1 MIFILLFCEHRRAG
15 PSHHSSSCRAS
26 DHGLKPQDVPSQLQK
41 AAPRQLWGKA
51 PRRDISMI
59 CWLWLY
65 HFNEFIKCLSYI
77 RLLSYYISLYISVLF
92 LLVKSNHAKVH
103 DQSCESPF
111 PAFRGRI
118 LETFLHGTSC
128 YHRRPNSLTCKHG
141 RGERLRAPSGP
152 KQTCCPGIETVS
164 TLGQIWKHRGMVHH
178 GTSWYPGVHL
188 GWVMLVSQIL
198 DFGWS
203 VFFHIKLWGKSRW
216 IIAKYCNYMGKDIR
230 AMWGESPNF
239 WGALSIQGLDDSN
252 CFNDA
257 EKTHWP
263 IEKLDTP
270 DLETR
275 AFIISSTSQKS
286 NSFQENLK
294 SVQTCIAV
302 KTRTCPSHLFP
313 SNHASAGSRMKTCH
327 RLHWTGHSFGRSGR
341 RFSCLRMSNSHI
353 FCGNTTSCCNL
364 SKG

>member
-1 MIFILLFCEHRRAG
+1 M
-15 PSHHSSSCRAS
+15 
-26 DHGLKPQDVPSQLQK
+26 
-41 AAPRQLWGKA
+41 
-51 PRRDISMI
+51 
-59 CWLWLY
+59 
-65 HFNEFIKCLSYI
+65 
-77 RLLSYYISLYISVLF
+77 YISVLF

-152 KQTCCPGIETVS
+152 KQTCCPGIETVG
-164 TLGQIWKHRGMVHH
+164 TLGQIWKHRGS
-178 GTSWYPGVHL
+178 TSWYPGVHL
-188 GWVMLVSQIL
+188 GWVMLVSDSQIL

-257 EKTHWP
+257 EKTHWT

-294 SVQTCIAV
+294 SVQTHVQLWKREHVHPTSFPPTMPVPVRAWRPATGFTGPFTPLVEVGAGSPAFECPIRTSSAETPPAV
-302 KTRTCPSHLFP
+302 ATCPRAESNTKRCTPFP
-313 SNHASAGSRMKTCH
+313 P
-327 RLHWTGHSFGRSGR
+327 RS
-341 RFSCLRMSNSHI
+341 SYI
-353 FCGNTTSCCNL
+353 Y
-364 SKG
+364 